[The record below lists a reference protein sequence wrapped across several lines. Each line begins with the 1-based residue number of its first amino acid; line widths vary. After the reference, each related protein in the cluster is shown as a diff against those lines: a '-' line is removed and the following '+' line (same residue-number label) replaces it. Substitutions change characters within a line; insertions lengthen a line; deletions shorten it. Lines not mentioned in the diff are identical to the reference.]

1 MASCGG
7 YQNQAVGRSK
17 RKRETA
23 TSTSL
28 DGVCWGEAF
37 PPAKFKKENTP
48 KTFEITALYRVA
60 HFPVSSCP
68 VRISS
73 LNFLGRLQ
81 TDSGN
86 NKQTSERANKTGG
99 QCVVELWW
107 WAGKYGGQAL
117 SAKYIGKKNTL
128 EWGWWSAIS
137 VRTKQP
143 RPTNDDT
150 DERRL
155 SRDRWR
161 KEGKSRVNLNRA
173 LHSKQ
178 WTCGAVVERAI
189 VPSATCASRASFD
202 NDDLWIRSW
211 ILQSAAL
218 CAELSRR
225 LLSVPGATSP
235 PHSTRFIGG
244 N

>member
-86 NKQTSERANKTGG
+86 NKQTSERTKRGVSALLNCGDERENTGG
-99 QCVVELWW
+99 RRCRP
-107 WAGKYGGQAL
+107 
-117 SAKYIGKKNTL
+117 NT
-128 EWGWWSAIS
+128 
-137 VRTKQP
+137 
-143 RPTNDDT
+143 
-150 DERRL
+150 
-155 SRDRWR
+155 
-161 KEGKSRVNLNRA
+161 
-173 LHSKQ
+173 
-178 WTCGAVVERAI
+178 
-189 VPSATCASRASFD
+189 
-202 NDDLWIRSW
+202 
-211 ILQSAAL
+211 
-218 CAELSRR
+218 
-225 LLSVPGATSP
+225 
-235 PHSTRFIGG
+235 
-244 N
+244 